1 MYDVTNRETFE
12 HVEKWLGEAR
22 ANGNPEMTL
31 CLVANKCDL
40 EDKRVVSTEEG
51 ESLAKSSGMLYIET
65 SAKSATGIH
74 EVFIKLAEAIVKK
87 LKKGTIDPSIDEFGV
102 KHVSGPP
109 FLSGRKAAQSPQ
121 SQKPRVN
128 ESEKQP

>member
-1 MYDVTNRETFE
+1 
-12 HVEKWLGEAR
+12 
-22 ANGNPEMTL
+22 MTL

-40 EDKRVVSTEEG
+40 EDSRVVSTEEG
-51 ESLAKSSGMLYIET
+51 ETLAKSSGLLYIET

-74 EVFIKLAEAIVKK
+74 DVFIKIAEAIIKK

-109 FLSGRKAAQSPQ
+109 FLAAKKGAQSPQ
-121 SQKPRVN
+121 SQKPR
-128 ESEKQP
+128 S